1 MEINVFLCY
10 NRKELNGI
18 KNYREISRNEIL
30 WLNELVVLY
39 IILYT
44 YIIIVRALKNNK
56 TEKWGLNG

>member
-1 MEINVFLCY
+1 MFFYVT
-10 NRKELNGI
+10 NRKELSGI

-30 WLNELVVLY
+30 WLTELVVLY

-44 YIIIVRALKNNK
+44 YIIIFKALKNNK